1 MNVLKKRK
9 EGGPRLS
16 TKSSYLRFSLYF
28 FMFAKITG
36 VVVVVAA
43 AVLVVVEGRAVLE
56 NNGYSEFVVA
66 ISPDVPQAYN

>member
-1 MNVLKKRK
+1 MSSKRGK
-9 EGGPRLS
+9 WGVRGCPQKVVIYALVY
-16 TKSSYLRFSLYF
+16 TF